1 MFIDEIFC
9 WLIYDLFMRKK
20 DCLRIFIFC
29 LSIKICV
36 DIYIVFLMVLDNFVM
51 EFVNMFYLCIFEN
64 VKEIIREDMNDDNG
78 NIRVLIVISV
88 VGMGV
93 NYKGVNNVVY
103 YSFFKDMDSFV

>member
-1 MFIDEIFC
+1 MFIDEIFG

-93 NYKGVNNVVY
+93 NYKDN
-103 YSFFKDMDSFV
+103 FIILL

>member
-1 MFIDEIFC
+1 
-9 WLIYDLFMRKK
+9 
-20 DCLRIFIFC
+20 
-29 LSIKICV
+29 
-36 DIYIVFLMVLDNFVM
+36 MVLDNFVM